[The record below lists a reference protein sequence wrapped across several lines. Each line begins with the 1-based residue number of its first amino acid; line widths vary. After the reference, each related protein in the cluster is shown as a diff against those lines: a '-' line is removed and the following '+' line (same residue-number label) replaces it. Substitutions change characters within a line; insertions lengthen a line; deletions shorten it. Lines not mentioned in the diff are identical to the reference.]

1 MRRCDV
7 GIKEFEGFICG
18 TDECAEAIS
27 GFTNTK
33 INEIAT
39 NAKSCP
45 NSNIDLSSL
54 RQIKAS
60 IVKTCLVAKK
70 DAAKEQQEQELEK
83 RFKEIEDKLKQKDQ
97 ALSAAQ
103 AKLSGLQEKVNKL
116 EEQKKKAASE
126 QEKADLESELK
137 QYKDAVATEENAI
150 KTVKAGKKAE
160 RETAVKAQLDK
171 APDKKAYAAVLR
183 TYAASSE
190 NDSEFDMEVSLADV
204 IDLAEK
210 PVFKKIQG
218 KKLKMKRIFK
228 SKDDAKKA
236 PVKIDT
242 TTSSGNEEVRFFTS
256 AS

>member
-1 MRRCDV
+1 MGRQTRAILRACPRQCAKFIPEDGVRRCDV

-70 DAAKEQQEQELEK
+70 DAAKEQ
-83 RFKEIEDKLKQKDQ
+83 
-97 ALSAAQ
+97 
-103 AKLSGLQEKVNKL
+103 
-116 EEQKKKAASE
+116 QKKKAASE

-190 NDSEFDMEVSLADV
+190 NDSEF
-204 IDLAEK
+204 
-210 PVFKKIQG
+210 
-218 KKLKMKRIFK
+218 
-228 SKDDAKKA
+228 
-236 PVKIDT
+236 
-242 TTSSGNEEVRFFTS
+242 
-256 AS
+256 